1 MHYQKIKG
9 IYTILFHFGKDK
21 TIGTENKSVV
31 DKGWGKVIDCKD
43 AWGKFEMMEVF
54 YILIVEVVT
63 WLYIIVKSHRTVYVK
78 GGGDSTIYKLF
89 LSKPDW
95 KIKEDLKIIIYD
107 TLW

>member
-43 AWGKFEMMEVF
+43 A
-54 YILIVEVVT
+54 
-63 WLYIIVKSHRTVYVK
+63 
-78 GGGDSTIYKLF
+78 
-89 LSKPDW
+89 
-95 KIKEDLKIIIYD
+95 
-107 TLW
+107 